1 MPVSLRRLCAW
12 GAWLVALAVLVALPG
27 CGGVGASPAAETVGT
42 QLTIYSG
49 LPLQGPAGAISRQI
63 VGGEKLAL
71 ADAGG
76 RVGRFTVSYVSL
88 DDSNAKTGQW
98 DPDVTSANAK
108 AVAQDP
114 TTIAYIGDFNSGAT
128 AISLPLINGAGILQV
143 SPASPYVGLTSTLDA
158 GQDEPERFY
167 PSGRRTFGRIAPGD
181 PAQAAAQV
189 AALRTL
195 GVRRVYV
202 LADQDPFDSP
212 LAAMLAADAQ
222 AAGIEAVG
230 PDTLTIAPGTNF
242 TGEVAKV
249 AASGAQAVVVSATAT
264 AQAAQLFGE
273 LHNAAPGLSLLASS
287 AMLNPVFAGNLGAAE
302 AASTVASP
310 VLPARLY
317 PASAQRV
324 LRRYRLQF
332 GEAAEP
338 YALYGYEAMSAV
350 LAAIRAA
357 GSQGDDR
364 QAVIDRLLATH
375 DRHSVLGTYSMTAN
389 GETTLSTYAID
400 RIAHGR
406 PVFWRAY
413 GTLLGRGPRR
423 LTSSAR

>member
-1 MPVSLRRLCAW
+1 VPVSLRRLCAW

-230 PDTLTIAPGTNF
+230 PDTLTIAPGANF

-264 AQAAQLFGE
+264 AQAAQLFDE

-357 GSQGDDR
+357 GFQGDDR

-389 GETTLSTYAID
+389 GETTLSMYAID

-413 GTLLGRGPRR
+413 GTLLGAG
-423 LTSSAR
+423 LGG